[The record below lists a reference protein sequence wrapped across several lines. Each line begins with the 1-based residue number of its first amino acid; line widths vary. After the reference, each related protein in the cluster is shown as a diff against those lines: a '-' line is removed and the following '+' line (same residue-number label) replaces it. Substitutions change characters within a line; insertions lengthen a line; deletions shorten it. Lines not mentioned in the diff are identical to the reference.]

1 MSNEQARIITKSQW
15 EEYQQLK
22 NEEVNTGS
30 YWSFIEKYYTNYDS
44 ADEICESNDFSL
56 WVEGERDF
64 NYNENAIE
72 EMIENEVSVFEQALR
87 QYVKEKRGYVH
98 D

>member
-1 MSNEQARIITKSQW
+1 MSNEQARLITKSQW
-15 EEYQQLK
+15 EEYKRLK
-22 NEEVNTGS
+22 NTGT
-30 YWSFIEKYYTNYDS
+30 YWSFIEKYHTNYDS

-72 EMIENEVSVFEQALR
+72 EMIKNEVSVFEKALR
-87 QYVKEKRGYVH
+87 QYVKEKRGYAH

>member
-15 EEYQQLK
+15 EEYKRLK
-22 NEEVNTGS
+22 NTGT

-64 NYNENAIE
+64 NYNENSIE
-72 EMIENEVSVFEQALR
+72 EMIKNEVNVFEKALR
-87 QYVKEKRGYVH
+87 QYVKEKRGYAN